1 MPEYKLVRMG
11 TDDDGADRIGA
22 VSAKRGLLG
31 ELRLKYESDSVSIS
45 YLWVKDKERRNGLG
59 SYLLQSVM
67 DIIAMRDGFTPLEC
81 SFIQGDTL
89 PLEYFFE
96 SQPNF
101 TLSRGSHI
109 FRLSPKARKKSRFW
123 NKLIKHGGKVDY
135 YFEQD
140 TVARALFLKKLES
153 KGFSGFIDQE
163 AKLYEEPLCLAR
175 VKEGEIKAVVLFKKH
190 DADELELSF
199 AYADDDSKTS
209 LPGLLA
215 AAAEIIDHDYSGH
228 DMWFCAV
235 NEESHAL
242 ADHLTEGDE
251 QNLIEK
257 ETVCRA
263 CWLGWSV
270 KEVKGIYHIAGK
282 IA

>member
-11 TDDDGADRIGA
+11 TDENGADRIGA
-22 VSAKRGLLG
+22 VSAKRGLLA
-31 ELRLKYESDSVSIS
+31 ELRLKYETDAVSIS
-45 YLWVKDKERRNGLG
+45 YMWVKDKERRKGLG

-67 DIIAMRDGFTPLEC
+67 DIISMKQTFTPLEC
-81 SFIQGDTL
+81 SFVQGDTL

-101 TLSRGSHI
+101 TLSRDSHL
-109 FRLSPKARKKSRFW
+109 FRLSPKARKKSDFW
-123 NKLIKHGGKVDY
+123 KKLIRHGGKVDY

-140 TVARALFLKKLES
+140 KVVRAMFIKKLEE
-153 KGFSGFIDQE
+153 KGFSGFVDRE
-163 AKLYEEPLCLAR
+163 DSLYEEPLCLAR
-175 VKEGEIKAVVLFKKH
+175 VKDGEIKAVVLFKKH
-190 DADELELSF
+190 ESNELELSF
-199 AYADDDSKTS
+199 AYADDDYKTG

-215 AAAEIIDHDYSGH
+215 AAAETIDHDYAES
-228 DMWFCAV
+228 DLWFCAV
-235 NEESHAL
+235 NAESHAL

-251 QNLIEK
+251 QKLIDI

-270 KEVKGIYHIAGK
+270 KEVKDIYHIAGK